1 MENTPKI
8 SKVPENFKKRK
19 MRYKSD
25 EIICFVQFMQMSWM
39 DLMTSRKIKI
49 YVQLSASIYFYTD
62 FLATISTENEKNPK

>member
-25 EIICFVQFMQMSWM
+25 EIICFVQFM
-39 DLMTSRKIKI
+39 
-49 YVQLSASIYFYTD
+49 
-62 FLATISTENEKNPK
+62 

>member
-25 EIICFVQFMQMSWM
+25 EIICFVQYQNICKF
-39 DLMTSRKIKI
+39 
-49 YVQLSASIYFYTD
+49 VQLSASIYFYID
-62 FLATISTENEKNPK
+62 FLATISTENDKNPK